1 MNTNTNNN
9 LSARAR
15 AAAHVYD
22 AECALHAARQTAV
35 DGWITAASNK
45 LHQAILDLN
54 AAEAIETY
62 GWVA

>member
-1 MNTNTNNN
+1 MNNNTNNS

-22 AECALHAARQTAV
+22 AECALHAARQSEV

-54 AAEAIETY
+54 SSTVS
-62 GWVA
+62 GRNG